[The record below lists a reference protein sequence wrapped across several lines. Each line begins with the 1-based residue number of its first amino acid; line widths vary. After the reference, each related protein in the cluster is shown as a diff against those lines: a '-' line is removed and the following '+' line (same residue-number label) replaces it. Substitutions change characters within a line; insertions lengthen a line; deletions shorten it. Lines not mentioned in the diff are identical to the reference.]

1 MIFEDLSAH
10 RKKMVERRVDRSV
23 LVVASCILLS
33 VFGRHDAQGQE
44 RGVFLPAGPEAAAT
58 AARGRAV
65 GPAPLRRRTV
75 RVDVERLAAAR
86 SDLRRAGASAAPL
99 TLNLFDDVVL
109 SAVVERTTPI
119 HVAGGYALSGGIAGD
134 DLGSVTLVVNRDIV
148 AGDVSTR
155 GGSWAIHPAG
165 GGLHVIEQADPSA
178 PAWTEEE
185 YPGSAPDALLSG
197 RSAPAVGPSA
207 ASASDA
213 RSDDPEIADGSVIDV
228 AAFYTARARESA
240 GGRSQVETRIAA
252 NFAYANR
259 ALEQGEA
266 TPRLRAAH
274 VGETDFVVGSFDEW
288 RGWYFSGQGGEK
300 EIRDDVA
307 ADLVVLF
314 VDREGGLA
322 SRVFAIVGIWISS
335 QFAHEMGHLLGVRH
349 DRHTV
354 CGADKRCGVPDGRL
368 PFAYGYVYRPGRW
381 RTLMSYPDECWEEAG
396 FSCTM
401 LDRFSNARPNA

>member
-1 MIFEDLSAH
+1 MIFEGLSAH
-10 RKKMVERRVDRSV
+10 TEKSGMKKMVERRVDRSV

-44 RGVFLPAGPEAAAT
+44 RGVFLSAGPEAAAT

-86 SDLRRAGASAAPL
+86 SDLRRGGASAAPL

-109 SAVVERTTPI
+109 SVVVERTTPI

-134 DLGSVTLVVNRDIV
+134 DLGSATLVVNGDIV

-178 PAWTEEE
+178 PAWTEAE

-197 RSAPAVGPSA
+197 RSVPAVGPPA
-207 ASASDA
+207 ASAADA
-213 RSDDPEIADGSVIDV
+213 RSDDPEVADGSVIDV

-240 GGRSQVETRIAA
+240 GGKRQVETRIAA
-252 NFAYANR
+252 QFAYANQ
-259 ALEQGEA
+259 ALEQE
-266 TPRLRAAH
+266 
-274 VGETDFVVGSFDEW
+274 
-288 RGWYFSGQGGEK
+288 
-300 EIRDDVA
+300 
-307 ADLVVLF
+307 
-314 VDREGGLA
+314 
-322 SRVFAIVGIWISS
+322 
-335 QFAHEMGHLLGVRH
+335 
-349 DRHTV
+349 
-354 CGADKRCGVPDGRL
+354 
-368 PFAYGYVYRPGRW
+368 
-381 RTLMSYPDECWEEAG
+381 
-396 FSCTM
+396 
-401 LDRFSNARPNA
+401 